1 MQGLQTKPVNQQL
14 TWKSPLQ
21 ISTVLHMLIWSSNN
35 MTENNSWLLQETT
48 KNSEREKWEKNVY
61 WLIITK
67 PLSSST
73 KNTLDKKTLI
83 FLPSSSWL
91 KSDNSL

>member
-1 MQGLQTKPVNQQL
+1 MSIGMQGLQTKPVNQQL

-48 KNSEREKWEKNVY
+48 KNSEREKWEKWEKNVY
-61 WLIITK
+61 YLTNYHQTAFLIY
-67 PLSSST
+67 
-73 KNTLDKKTLI
+73 
-83 FLPSSSWL
+83 
-91 KSDNSL
+91 

>member
-1 MQGLQTKPVNQQL
+1 MSIGMQGLQTKPVNQQL

-48 KNSEREKWEKNVY
+48 KNSERENEKKMY
-61 WLIITK
+61 I
-67 PLSSST
+67 
-73 KNTLDKKTLI
+73 D
-83 FLPSSSWL
+83 
-91 KSDNSL
+91 